1 MELKSMKHNYTCEL
15 ELKSLLIRLNNKGKK
30 SVRWNNLINKY
41 VRLFKKLEGIKAPTE
56 EYRKRVVQIR
66 AKLKMRIVK
75 LSEETAIDSKS
86 YDNLGRIILLMIKNI
101 LTKPQFSGYS
111 YRDDFF
117 SDAVYKI
124 LRYSYNFDHTLIS
137 KISGRPVNAFAY
149 ISQIIHNSIIFVIST
164 NKRRLNEELKQYQNY
179 KILNNKAHNEFFEI
193 PKGPA
198 PEKCNLTRVFSE
210 TETEED
216 IENFINNIDFE
227 KFAKVILTCPHKD
240 IVSLKKHFKTE
251 NVEFTN

>member
-1 MELKSMKHNYTCEL
+1 MKHNYTCEL
-15 ELKSLLIRLNNKGKK
+15 ELKSLLIRFNNRGKTTT
-30 SVRWNNLINKY
+30 RWNNLINRY
-41 VRLFKKLEGIKAPTE
+41 IQLFKKLEYVRMPTE
-56 EYRKRVVQIR
+56 EYRRHVVQIR
-66 AKLKMRIVK
+66 AKLKDRIVK
-75 LSEETAIDSKS
+75 LSEETAIDSTS
-86 YDNLGRIILLMIKNI
+86 YDNLGKIILLMIKNI

-179 KILNNKAHNEFFEI
+179 KILNNKTHNEFFEP
-193 PKGPA
+193 PKGPT

-216 IENFINNIDFE
+216 IENFIKNVDFE
-227 KFAKVILTCPHKD
+227 KFAKVVLACPHKD
-240 IVSLKKHFKTE
+240 IASLKKYFRTE
-251 NVEFTN
+251 NVEFVEDV